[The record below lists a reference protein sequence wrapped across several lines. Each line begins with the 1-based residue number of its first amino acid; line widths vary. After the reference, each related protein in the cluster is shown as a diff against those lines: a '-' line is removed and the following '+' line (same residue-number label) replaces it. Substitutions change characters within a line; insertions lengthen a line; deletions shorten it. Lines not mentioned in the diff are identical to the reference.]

1 MHPELLFALKLAIP
15 AAIWSAFCAPL
26 VPFGLPFGLVWEP
39 VSTFFAVSLG
49 KAAPLIF
56 NDSITLLLDLMVPG
70 LPETDPGAI
79 KVQTKI
85 LPGICCA
92 ICTSFLRKSA
102 PK

>member
-1 MHPELLFALKLAIP
+1 MHPELLFALKVALP
-15 AAIWSAFCAPL
+15 AATRSAFRAPL
-26 VPFGLPFGLVWEP
+26 VPFGLPLGLVWEP

-79 KVQTKI
+79 KVCTKTLSRI
-85 LPGICCA
+85 Y
-92 ICTSFLRKSA
+92 
-102 PK
+102 